1 MPRLSVELSSETAKA
16 ILGLARDVAPKE
28 FSSFIAGRLEKGVL
42 RLDGLL
48 YQPYT
53 ASEDSAWVHVD
64 LPLTSGAKAT
74 VHSHPSG
81 GNRPSRADLHFFAK
95 HGLVNFIAAAP
106 FAPDGLACYDTQGR
120 RLPYRIV
127 ASESGPKR

>member
-81 GNRPSRADLHFFAK
+81 HSHDLESHREQAQRGPPGPRVPASQK
-95 HGLVNFIAAAP
+95 
-106 FAPDGLACYDTQGR
+106 AC
-120 RLPYRIV
+120 
-127 ASESGPKR
+127 